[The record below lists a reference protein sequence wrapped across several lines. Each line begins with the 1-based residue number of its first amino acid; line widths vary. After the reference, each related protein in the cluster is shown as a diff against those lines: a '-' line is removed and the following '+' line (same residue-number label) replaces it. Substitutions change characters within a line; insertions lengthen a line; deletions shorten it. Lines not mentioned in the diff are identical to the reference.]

1 LNRAANGVV
10 DVAGR
15 RLAFAGA
22 GPAEASPAVVFVHG
36 AGGSC
41 RLWARLGEDLSRR
54 GRRVAALDLPG
65 HGRSQGPGC
74 GRIEEYADWVLRF
87 LECGGV
93 PRPVLAGHSMGGGVA
108 LACAL
113 AAPGALG
120 GLILLGTGGRLRV
133 SGAILQGIR
142 TDFER
147 TVDAI
152 VGSAFAPGAPPV
164 MAEESRR
171 ELLACPPGVAEGDL
185 RACDAFDVLDRLG
198 EITLPTLVLCGESD
212 ALTPPKY
219 SRFLAERI
227 PGARLALV
235 EGAGH
240 MLMIERPAPV
250 GESIAAFLDTLS

>member
-1 LNRAANGVV
+1 MV
-10 DVAGR
+10 DAAGR
-15 RLAFAGA
+15 HLAFTED
-22 GPAEASPAVVFVHG
+22 GPPQASPRVVFVHG
-36 AGGSC
+36 AGGT
-41 RLWARLGEDLSRR
+41 RRVWARLGDDLSRR
-54 GRRVAALDLPG
+54 ARRVVALDLPG
-65 HGRSQGPGC
+65 HGRSEGPGC
-74 GRIEEYADWVLRF
+74 ARIEEYAGWVLRF
-87 LECGGV
+87 LEACGAR
-93 PRPVLAGHSMGGGVA
+93 RPVLAGHSMGGGVA

-120 GLILLGTGGRLRV
+120 GLILLGTGARLRV
-133 SGAILQGIR
+133 RGAILQGIR

-152 VGSAFAPGAPPV
+152 VDCAFAPGAPPV

-171 ELLACPPGVAEGDL
+171 ELLACPPAVAEGDL

-198 EITLPTLVLCGESD
+198 EIALPTLVLCGESD
-212 ALTPPKY
+212 ALTPPNY